1 MTRRYRYG
9 FTLVELSIVIL
20 IIGILVAGIT
30 GGAQLIAQA
39 ELRGVISDMTRF
51 NVAMKEFKLQYDAL
65 AGDFR
70 NADTFFTGCAQTNT
84 FCGGNG
90 DGQVQRFANGVDTG
104 LHTGDEMV
112 RVFRHLYLSGV
123 IPDAGTRQLTD
134 TINTSN
140 IYGAQG
146 YYPKSKL
153 SGASIVIHSTIDTA
167 ICHDGV
173 SYFHSPWTAAERVTA
188 AWLVET
194 HDSNVSSDACGGG
207 ITPAKAY
214 QVDKKID
221 DASEAS
227 GAITGANTGVVR
239 AIDSRTGACISGA
252 AYQVTSTSNTCMLG
266 LNLK

>member
-1 MTRRYRYG
+1 MTTNNKLG

-20 IIGILVAGIT
+20 IIGILVAGVA
-30 GGAQLIAQA
+30 GGAQLVQQA
-39 ELRGVISDMTRF
+39 EIRGAISDMTRL

-70 NADTFFTGCAQTNT
+70 NAGTFFTGCAQTNT
-84 FCGGNG
+84 FCSGNG
-90 DGQVQRFANGVDTG
+90 DGQIQRFANGVDTG
-104 LHTGDEMV
+104 LNTGDEMV
-112 RVFRHLYLSGV
+112 RVFRHLYMSG
-123 IPDAGTRQLTD
+123 IIADAGTRLLTD

-146 YYPKSKL
+146 YYPKSRIAG
-153 SGASIVIHSTIDTA
+153 SSYVIHSTIDTA

-173 SYFHSPWTAAERVTA
+173 AYYHSPWSAAERVTA
-188 AWLVET
+188 AWMVET

-207 ITPAKAY
+207 VTPLKAF
-214 QVDKKID
+214 QIDKKID

-227 GAITGANTGVVR
+227 DAITGANTGIVR

-252 AYQVTSTSNTCMLG
+252 AYSVTSTAKTCMLG